1 MAPNN
6 SVRIIAG
13 QWRGSKLTFGHAP
26 DLRPTPDRIR
36 ETLFNWLQN
45 DISNARCLDLFSGSG
60 ALGFEALSR
69 GARQVIFVDEQRDV
83 ISHLTSNAERL
94 RAAGAEIVHCAA
106 DHYLKRTSTPF
117 DIVFLDPPFRTDFAA
132 TICSTLESNAWLA
145 QNGWIYLESPSDRE
159 PPQTPTEWH
168 LHRDKHAG
176 AVRYQLFQRREATAK
191 L

>member
-13 QWRGSKLTFGHAP
+13 QWRGSKLTFAP
-26 DLRPTPDRIR
+26 GPDVRPTPDRIR

-45 DISNARCLDLFSGSG
+45 ETANARCLDLFAGSG

-69 GARQVIFVDEQRDV
+69 GARQVVFVDEQRDV
-83 ISHLTSNAERL
+83 IRQLNSNAERL

-106 DHYLKRTSTPF
+106 DHYLTRAPTPF
-117 DIVFLDPPFRTDFAA
+117 DIVFLDPPFRADFTA
-132 TICSTLESNAWLA
+132 TICSALEANTWLA
-145 QNGWIYLESPSDRE
+145 ENSWVYLESPSERE
-159 PPQTPTEWH
+159 PPQTPIGWH
-168 LHRDKHAG
+168 LHRDKLAG
-176 AVRYQLFQRREATAK
+176 AVRYQLFQRREVTAK